1 MQPGASASSLD
12 QRRVTARAAW
22 KELSQAQRRR
32 LTAWAVCVGVLALL
46 FARPLVGL
54 VSLAN
59 QNSLHSHVV
68 LVPFIT
74 AYLLIIQR
82 RTLPS
87 TYNTSISGC
96 ALMACGGLAA
106 VVAANVWAAALS
118 FNDYVAVMTAA
129 FVSFIAA
136 GGFLFLGAR
145 WMSAAA
151 FPLAFLVFMI
161 PLPDAV
167 ALWLE
172 RVSVLASAE
181 VASWFLNLSGTLMI
195 REGTIFELPG
205 ITLRVTEECSGIRSS
220 WVLFITSI
228 LASHVMLE
236 DRWRRLVLVGFVLPL
251 AIVRNA
257 FRIFVIAQLCI
268 QIGPYMIN
276 SIIHRRGGPFFFAL
290 SLIPLFLVLIWLWRG
305 ERRRS
310 PAASAVS

>member
-1 MQPGASASSLD
+1 MPSDAGISSLN
-12 QRRVTARAAW
+12 QRRAAARAAW
-22 KELSQAQRRR
+22 KELSRTQRRR
-32 LTAWAVCVGVLALL
+32 ITGLAAYLGVLTLL
-46 FARPLVGL
+46 FARPLAGL

-59 QNSLHSHVV
+59 QNSLHSHVL

-74 AYLLIIQR
+74 VYLIVVQR
-82 RTLPS
+82 NKLPS
-87 TYNTSISGC
+87 MYRTAIAGG

-106 VVAANVWAAALS
+106 VVAANVWAATLSVNDGVAL
-118 FNDYVAVMTAA
+118 MTAA

-136 GGFLFLGAR
+136 GGFLFLGSR

-151 FPLAFLVFMI
+151 FPFGFLAFVV
-161 PLPDAV
+161 PLPDFA
-167 ALWLE
+167 AHWLE
-172 RVSVLASAE
+172 NVSVLASAE
-181 VASWFLNLSGTLMI
+181 VASWFLNVSGTLMI

-228 LASHVMLE
+228 LASHVILE
-236 DRWRRLVLVGFVLPL
+236 DRWRRLLLVAFVFPL

-268 QIGPYMIN
+268 RIGPYMID

-290 SLIPLFLVLIWLWRG
+290 SLIPLFLLLVWLRRG
-305 ERRRS
+305 EQRRS
-310 PAASAVS
+310 RAA